1 MNAAEAKR
9 ILLAARPGTDDMR
22 DPAVMAAADLAA
34 RDPEVAQWWEEQ
46 QKFQADARSTLRG
59 ATPPEHLRE
68 RLLAERKVVR
78 VHFWRQPG
86 AMAAAAAAI
95 VLLGITAA
103 IVTRSPRQ
111 DDLRTFRS
119 RMVGNVLRQYALTLV
134 TNDMAALRQQ
144 FAANNAP
151 ADYVLSENL
160 ARVPL
165 LGGGVLSWRDQRVA
179 MVCFDAGKQGTLYLF
194 VVDASAV
201 QGSPQSVNS
210 ADVSSLHT
218 VSWTRDGRTYVLA
231 GELSEKALR
240 ELL

>member
-1 MNAAEAKR
+1 VNAAEAKR

-22 DPAVMAAADLAA
+22 DPAVMAAADFAA
-34 RDPEVAQWWEEQ
+34 SDPELARWWEEQ
-46 QKFQADARSTLRG
+46 QKFHADARATLRG
-59 ATPPEHLRE
+59 AAPPEHLRE

-86 AMAAAAAAI
+86 AMAVAAAI
-95 VLLGITAA
+95 VLLAIAA
-103 IVTRSPRQ
+103 VILTRPARQ
-111 DDLRTFRS
+111 DDLQTFRS
-119 RMVGNVLRQYALTLV
+119 RMVRNVLRQYALTLV

-151 ADYVLSENL
+151 ADYVLPDNL

-165 LGGGVLSWRDQRVA
+165 LGGGVLSWRDRRVA
-179 MVCFDAGKQGTLYLF
+179 MVCFNAGKQGPLYLF

-201 QGSPQSVNS
+201 QGSPEGLNFS
-210 ADVSSLHT
+210 DVSSLHT
-218 VSWTRDGRTYVLA
+218 VSWTQDGRTYVLA
-231 GELSEKALR
+231 GELSESALR